1 MNPNESN
8 NLENQK
14 VNDLYEKLVD
24 LYAGHELSDELEQDL
39 TEFAEGKPAVKQ
51 EMRTLRKTVDLLH
64 TEEAP
69 EFTEESYQ
77 RVLLKMY
84 ARGVDIQKQTP
95 DPYHLQY
102 QLPIQG

>member
-1 MNPNESN
+1 MTQNESN
-8 NLENQK
+8 IDNLYN
-14 VNDLYEKLVD
+14 KLVD
-24 LYAGHELSDELEQDL
+24 LYAGQELTPELEEDL
-39 TEFAEGKPAVKQ
+39 TMYADKRPPIKKDMGS
-51 EMRTLRKTVDLLH
+51 LRKTVDLLH

-84 ARGVDIQKQTP
+84 ARGVLIQKQTP